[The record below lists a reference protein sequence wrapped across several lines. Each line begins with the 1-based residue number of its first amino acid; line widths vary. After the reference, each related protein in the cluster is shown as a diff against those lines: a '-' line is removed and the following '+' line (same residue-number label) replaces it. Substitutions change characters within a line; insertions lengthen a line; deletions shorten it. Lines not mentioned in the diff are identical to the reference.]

1 MQRPWCVTQ
10 DESDSADSSAARLNI
25 LLDKTTYMTL
35 TAAAAAAF
43 VLSTTSL
50 QHSRWVV
57 AGIAV
62 HSARYSKFTTDH

>member
-10 DESDSADSSAARLNI
+10 DESDSTDSSAARLNI
-25 LLDKTTYMTL
+25 LLDETTYITL

-50 QHSRWVV
+50 QHPR
-57 AGIAV
+57 
-62 HSARYSKFTTDH
+62 